1 VIPHPRQALHGGNEG
16 GAEEVPKDKPDE
28 ERDAPSV
35 NRGASVSEHSELK
48 EPSHKEGEPVANF
61 REPYGGHGIAYG
73 VEGPPGEPKPRRRE
87 EKVKEGDFVEIVEGE
102 YRGLR
107 GKIKSI
113 NKMNKAKLVVLI
125 FGKPAVIDVP
135 VSHLKKVL

>member
-1 VIPHPRQALHGGNEG
+1 MAKEKGKEKEVAYLIKGNARLIAVVKATYKRKSLTVYETKFKDW
-16 GAEEVPKDKPDE
+16 VLVMTDPKDVLPVDILQRVIIEKYPLSKSWE
-28 ERDAPSV
+28 ILKYP
-35 NRGASVSEHSELK
+35 EL
-48 EPSHKEGEPVANF
+48 ELE
-61 REPYGGHGIAYG
+61 
-73 VEGPPGEPKPRRRE
+73 E

-125 FGKPAVIDVP
+125 FGRPAVIDVP
-135 VSHLKKVL
+135 VSHLKKAI